1 MLEIKLSQGKVALVD
16 DEYAWLDEVKWQCV
30 LGYASHAFR
39 DGDKI
44 KHLKMHRVILAD
56 IVGRELKRLDW
67 CDHIN
72 HDKLD
77 NRGNNLRLSSPTENL
92 RNRMKHIKT
101 TSPYKGASWDKTYSK
116 WQGRIYVNHKSVFL
130 GYFLKEVDAALA
142 YDRAAVKYFGE
153 FAHLNFP
160 DTVDVL

>member
-1 MLEIKLSQGKVALVD
+1 MLEIEMSQGKIALVD
-16 DEYAWLDEVKWQCV
+16 DEYEWLKEIRWHPVN
-30 LGYASHAFR
+30 GYAVHTFR
-39 DGDKI
+39 DHDKMI
-44 KHLKMHRVILAD
+44 AIQMHRVILAD
-56 IVGRELKRLDW
+56 MLGHELRRFEL

-72 HDKLD
+72 NIRFD
-77 NRGNNLRLSSPTENL
+77 NRSCNLRLATPTDNM
-92 RNRMKHIKT
+92 RNRVKLSI
-101 TSPYKGASWDKTYSK
+101 TSGRYKGVSWDKTYSK